1 MLNVH
6 VPGQRGSQS
15 SACLP
20 PGTGCSPPP
29 ETSWLIFRWLC
40 QNKIFLM
47 ERKVLVPRR
56 VGVSWVPLLK
66 VHLSLFLAFESAFS
80 QVPQGPPLH
89 QIHQP
94 LARPY
99 PPLIFQPNVTSLF
112 FPPRLPPAS
121 CLPSLPLP
129 HSCFPASFL
138 TCPFFPVPSESG
150 FPEPPP
156 RSNSFLCSL
165 TFPGSGPP
173 TCL

>member
-1 MLNVH
+1 MCMSPDSVGLRALLVSLQGPGVH
-6 VPGQRGSQS
+6 HLQR
-15 SACLP
+15 P
-20 PGTGCSPPP
+20 PGLSLDGSVKT
-29 ETSWLIFRWLC
+29 
-40 QNKIFLM
+40 KYVLM